1 SLVAAVAVRARG
13 AAVPAAGTVPLLL
26 GTERHLHRPLLA
38 ALRPDWS
45 GDGDLGA
52 GGRVRAVASIA
63 TSAVCEGA
71 RARARAPSPRPPFS
85 QPAAGPLPHLRH
97 TLRAGSARARR
108 PCAAA
113 ERAVRGR
120 TPSADD
126 GAKPP
131 RTAPIPCGNDIARRT
146 RAGDRRRGEDAR
158 AA

>member
-1 SLVAAVAVRARG
+1 SLVAAVALRVRAG
-13 AAVPAAGTVPLLL
+13 PHPAAGTVPLLL

-71 RARARAPSPRPPFS
+71 RARARAPSRRPPFAH
-85 QPAAGPLPHLRH
+85 PAAGLLPHLPH

-108 PCAAA
+108 PCDAA
-113 ERAVRGR
+113 EPPVRGR
-120 TPSADD
+120 TPSPDA
-126 GAKPP
+126 GPKPP
-131 RTAPIPCGNDIARRT
+131 RPAPIPWGHDIARGT
-146 RAGDRRRGEDAR
+146 GAGDRRRGEDAR